1 VSANEAIY
9 QAPPS
14 RLRELEAEMGDLTE
28 PAERGDWLPVESPRR
43 RSAGAEG
50 TVPGM
55 RRTMPQEAPGAKRS
69 AEPTIRVTIGR
80 IEVRPLDEKAKPVPG
95 QKTVFSLEG
104 YLRGRRR
111 QGW

>member
-1 VSANEAIY
+1 MA
-9 QAPPS
+9 
-14 RLRELEAEMGDLTE
+14 DLAE

-43 RSAGAEG
+43 RSAVAGG
-50 TVPGM
+50 TVPGV
-55 RRTMPQEAPGAKRS
+55 RRMGPPEAREARIS

-80 IEVRPLDEKAKPVPG
+80 IEVRPLDEKAKPASEP
-95 QKTVFSLEG
+95 KTVFSLEG